1 MLNVKCASQV
11 TGRVFKYIDN
21 YSFIETNRFEL
32 YPKPVDCVK
41 VQRWALAFCLTRR
54 RNKQHLIALKTVG
67 TINIPQ
73 SRHLNNN

>member
-1 MLNVKCASQV
+1 MCRRTHVQLNIRLVHNTIMYSLNMLNVKCASQV

-41 VQRWALAFCLTRR
+41 VQR
-54 RNKQHLIALKTVG
+54 
-67 TINIPQ
+67 
-73 SRHLNNN
+73 